1 MLYNITMPKKRKEGA
16 VNTTISISW
25 GDKNRLR
32 RLAKKRKTTQNGDV
46 YESDSVIFNRVL
58 KDYYSRH
65 PTEIR
70 NSTTVTYPV
79 KDNSSFSQD
88 RSQQD

>member
-1 MLYNITMPKKRKEGA
+1 MPKKRKEGA

-58 KDYYSRH
+58 KDYFSWM
-65 PTEIR
+65 
-70 NSTTVTYPV
+70 TTIII
-79 KDNSSFSQD
+79 F
-88 RSQQD
+88 